1 MKPSMKH
8 CIAVLSIALLA
19 LPAAAQP
26 IIIPL
31 QRQRQAEPPPPQPSP
46 VPVAPPQ
53 AAASP
58 LAGQGAAGSVPGTS
72 TAIRPGAGGDA
83 APRTAPQ

>member
-1 MKPSMKH
+1 MKH
-8 CIAVLSIALLA
+8 YIAALSIALLA
-19 LPAAAQP
+19 FPAAAQP

-31 QRQRQAEPPPPQPSP
+31 QRQRQAEPPPPPPSP

-53 AAASP
+53 AAANP
-58 LAGQGAAGSVPGTS
+58 LAGQSAAGNVPGTS
-72 TAIRPGAGGDA
+72 AASRPGAGGDP

>member
-1 MKPSMKH
+1 MKH
-8 CIAVLSIALLA
+8 YIAALSIVLLA

-31 QRQRQAEPPPPQPSP
+31 QRQRQAEPSPPPPSP

-53 AAASP
+53 AARTPAP
-58 LAGQGAAGSVPGTS
+58 NQGAGNNVPATDGASQAGP
-72 TAIRPGAGGDA
+72 GGDP
-83 APRTAPQ
+83 APRTTPE

>member
-1 MKPSMKH
+1 MKH
-8 CIAVLSIALLA
+8 HIVALSIVLLA

-31 QRQRQAEPPPPQPSP
+31 QRQRHAEPPPPPPSP

-53 AAASP
+53 AAATPST
-58 LAGQGAAGSVPGTS
+58 GQGSGGNVPGTDGAS
-72 TAIRPGAGGDA
+72 HAGAGGGQ
-83 APRTAPQ
+83 APRTAPE

>member
-1 MKPSMKH
+1 MKH
-8 CIAVLSIALLA
+8 HIAALSILLLA

-31 QRQRQAEPPPPQPSP
+31 QRQRQAEPPPPPPSP

-53 AAASP
+53 AAATPPTS
-58 LAGQGAAGSVPGTS
+58 QGPGGNVPGTDAGS
-72 TAIRPGAGGDA
+72 QTGAGGGP
-83 APRTAPQ
+83 APRTTPE